1 MKSNNA
7 TLPLENIPQP
17 EDMEIEHI
25 DRGFDDSNVPIQAV
39 IENIIEDVA
48 LNGFVVGSSGG
59 LEVDADAEN
68 FEVDGCDK
76 ELGRGKRQKKANRIR
91 KKGCSLRRPFVPF
104 CPFFFSFF
112 SF

>member
-48 LNGFVVGSSGG
+48 PKGLWLVVVEG
-59 LEVDADAEN
+59 
-68 FEVDGCDK
+68 
-76 ELGRGKRQKKANRIR
+76 
-91 KKGCSLRRPFVPF
+91 
-104 CPFFFSFF
+104 
-112 SF
+112 

>member
-7 TLPLENIPQP
+7 TLPPENIPQP

-48 LNGFVVGSSGG
+48 PKGLWLVVVEG
-59 LEVDADAEN
+59 
-68 FEVDGCDK
+68 
-76 ELGRGKRQKKANRIR
+76 
-91 KKGCSLRRPFVPF
+91 
-104 CPFFFSFF
+104 
-112 SF
+112 